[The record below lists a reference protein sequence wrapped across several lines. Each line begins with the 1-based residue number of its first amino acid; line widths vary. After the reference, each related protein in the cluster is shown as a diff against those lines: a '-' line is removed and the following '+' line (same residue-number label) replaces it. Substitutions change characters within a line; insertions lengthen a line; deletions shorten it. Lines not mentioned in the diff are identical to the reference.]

1 MPLSKAYLIIL
12 FLLPIALLAQNTQMQ
27 RMATIKV
34 DKMPQYPAGN
44 KALAQKFLNVIDPPS
59 VKWEEVDDSDL
70 RNELILSMV
79 VTESGTIE
87 HVQVLKSLNARNDAK
102 CVAVAKTLKFNPAL
116 QNGKPVTVTYILPL
130 NFDF

>member
-1 MPLSKAYLIIL
+1 MPRSKTFLILL
-12 FLLPIALLAQNTQMQ
+12 FLLPFSLFSQSAKTQV
-27 RMATIKV
+27 ATIKV

-44 KALAQKFLNVIDPPS
+44 KALAQKFLDVIDPPS

-70 RNELILSMV
+70 RNELVLSMV
-79 VTESGTIE
+79 VNESGAVE

-102 CVAVAKTLKFNPAL
+102 CVAVAKTLKFIPAM

>member
-1 MPLSKAYLIIL
+1 MPHSKAFFILL
-12 FLLPIALLAQNTQMQ
+12 FLLPLSLFSQSGKTQV
-27 RMATIKV
+27 ANIKI

-79 VTESGTIE
+79 VNESGAVE

-102 CVAVAKTLKFNPAL
+102 CVAVAKALKFIPAM
-116 QNGKPVTVTYILPL
+116 QNGKPVTVTYFLPL